1 MYNYFGNTPDNLN
14 SFMLQIIDVQRC
26 IKFAFTVLQKKTMV
40 VMSLM
45 MSKAQA
51 RKKTMSRQMN
61 QKDLM
66 LT

>member
-1 MYNYFGNTPDNLN
+1 MYKYFGNTPDNLN
-14 SFMLQIIDVQRC
+14 SFMLQIIDVQRF

-51 RKKTMSRQMN
+51 RKKTMSRRMN

-66 LT
+66 LM